1 MKIKGISFVEQH
13 IEKFVAGGFAL
24 VFVGVVG
31 MQFLTSPNSVSL
43 NGKDVPPAQIEPE
56 LSAKA
61 ETVRSRL
68 SEASGAR
75 LRDDEPPRA
84 FDGFKS
90 ALDSGVSPRR
100 ELPPTQPALLA
111 SLLPGDV
118 STGEKPY
125 HVPKFA
131 APFMVGVFQESDTLD
146 TTVVQ
151 QNPELSKRFPS
162 EPYDITWTYAVG
174 EIDLKGLRAEL
185 RKGNPNA
192 NPPVLPIPPL
202 WFNDSL
208 YIVDMVFERQERKP
222 DGTWGET
229 TTVAVLPGSF
239 TFRPLIPKADANLR
253 QSVFTEFAQRD
264 RILAVLQP
272 DFLPTKGNSFSSTL
286 ILGAKDN
293 APTNAAGSND
303 ADEVRS
309 LRRQASRLADDV
321 ARVEE
326 ELKPLGGPL
335 EEETP
340 EQRREREKRERD
352 AERGTGSG
360 GSGGG
365 GGGGGVAPPG
375 GGGLGGG
382 QGPGKRQGSGDAE
395 ENKQKRRQLTK
406 KLNTLKGKLDKI
418 NAQLAKLAPGQQVQA
433 GTVNAI
439 DLSKDESV
447 FVWAHDIDV
456 VTGGTYRY
464 RCRADLLNPFF
475 ARKRQLVKEQAG
487 LADNF
492 VMASAVSEWGEPI
505 TVQPSVSFFVTDAS
519 PGDGRLGLG
528 YAKVEVYRFFDGQRR
543 SESFT
548 VQPGDRIGGK
558 SERAKGGATPVDFTT
573 DWYVVDIVESGGGDR
588 DNRAGTRVVVRRID
602 ESGSEVRTPSGDT
615 TDSDRTRYQDEVTS
629 ARVANDEPKDD
640 RGDRGGNSGNSG
652 GGLAPPGPGPGPGGG
667 GAGGDA
673 PSGPGLPRR

>member
-1 MKIKGISFVEQH
+1 
-13 IEKFVAGGFAL
+13 
-24 VFVGVVG
+24 
-31 MQFLTSPNSVSL
+31 
-43 NGKDVPPAQIEPE
+43 
-56 LSAKA
+56 
-61 ETVRSRL
+61 
-68 SEASGAR
+68 
-75 LRDDEPPRA
+75 
-84 FDGFKS
+84 
-90 ALDSGVSPRR
+90 
-100 ELPPTQPALLA
+100 
-111 SLLPGDV
+111 
-118 STGEKPY
+118 
-125 HVPKFA
+125 
-131 APFMVGVFQESDTLD
+131 
-146 TTVVQ
+146 
-151 QNPELSKRFPS
+151 
-162 EPYDITWTYAVG
+162 
-174 EIDLKGLRAEL
+174 
-185 RKGNPNA
+185 
-192 NPPVLPIPPL
+192 
-202 WFNDSL
+202 
-208 YIVDMVFERQERKP
+208 MVFERQERKP
-222 DGTWGET
+222 DGSWGET
-229 TTVAVLPGSF
+229 TTVGVLPGSF

-253 QSVFTEFAQRD
+253 QSVFTEFSQRD
-264 RILAVLQP
+264 RVLSVLQP

-286 ILGAKDN
+286 ILGATDDG
-293 APTNAAGSND
+293 AANAAASDD

-352 AERGTGSG
+352 AERNNNNNNNNNDD
-360 GSGGG
+360 

-395 ENKQKRRQLTK
+395 ANKQKRRQLTK

-433 GTVNAI
+433 GNVKAV
-439 DLSKDESV
+439 DLSKDDTV

-487 LADNF
+487 LADTF

-505 TVQPSVSFFVTDAS
+505 TVQPAVSFFVTDAT
-519 PGDGRLGLG
+519 PGEGRLGLG
-528 YAKVEVYRFFDGQRR
+528 FAKVEVYRFFDGQRR

-558 SERAKGGATPVDFTT
+558 SERAKGGATSVDFST
-573 DWYVVDIVESGGGDR
+573 DWYVVDIIESGGGDR
-588 DNRAGTRVVVRRID
+588 DNRTGTRVVVRRID
-602 ESGSEVRTPSGDT
+602 ESGSEVRTPSGDI
-615 TDSDRTRYQDEVTS
+615 SDADRERYLDEVTS

-640 RGDRGGNSGNSG
+640 RNDRGNSGNSG

-667 GAGGDA
+667 GSGGDA
-673 PSGPGLPRR
+673 PSGPGIPRR